1 MRIARDE
8 CWCPAVPRTKP
19 ILARSGR
26 RHRLIRPRLIAG
38 VCRPHRCCGRDPAVK
53 HAAIRWYSTLVR
65 SARHARRARRGPF
78 DEVPVGETVEGGY
91 VDMMAIHSDG
101 TIAASGW
108 SKSLETFRHALSLTV
123 AGVRLEPT
131 HAFRVHRPNL
141 ATVFGREATFFG
153 AAVEWIAGPRS
164 KEEAATLQVG
174 WRVIASF
181 TVPPLDE
188 PHYSTLRTERRVL
201 HREDIYGSGPPVP
214 EVSIE
219 VLELA
224 RRLPGPVLDFGCGAG
239 ALVRA
244 LRREGVEAYG
254 LELDDE
260 RIRHHLLDEARPWIT
275 LYDGRLPTPFR
286 KGQFRSACCSE
297 VIEHLPDPV
306 LAVEELARLASERL
320 VVTVPDMSA
329 IPRGYHHGIVPW
341 HLLEATHLN
350 FFTQASLESLLA
362 PIASRIEVAR
372 FGQVRCDRVSYY
384 TNLAAV
390 VDR

>member
-1 MRIARDE
+1 
-8 CWCPAVPRTKP
+8 
-19 ILARSGR
+19 
-26 RHRLIRPRLIAG
+26 
-38 VCRPHRCCGRDPAVK
+38 VK
-53 HAAIRWYSTLVR
+53 RAAIHWLSTLVR
-65 SARHARRARRGPF
+65 SARKAPQARRGPF
-78 DEVPVGETVEGGY
+78 DEVPVGEAVEGGY
-91 VDMMAIHSDG
+91 VDVIAIHSDG

-123 AGVRLEPT
+123 AGVRFEPT
-131 HAFRVHRPNL
+131 HAYRIHRPDL
-141 ATVFGREATFFG
+141 AAVFGREATLFG
-153 AAVEWIAGPRS
+153 AAVEWIAGPRT
-164 KEEAATLQVG
+164 KEEAAALKAGQ
-174 WRVIASF
+174 RVIASF
-181 TVPPLDE
+181 TAPPVEE
-188 PHYSTLRTERRVL
+188 PHYSHLRNERRVL
-201 HREDIYGSGPPVP
+201 HREDIYASGPPVP

-244 LRREGVEAYG
+244 LRREGIEAYG

-260 RIRHHLLDEARPWIT
+260 RIRHHLLDEARPWVT

-286 KGQFRSACCSE
+286 DRQFRSVCCSE
-297 VIEHLPDPV
+297 VIEHLPDPA

-320 VVTVPDMSA
+320 FVTVPDMSA
-329 IPRGYHHGIVPW
+329 IPRGYHHGMVPW
-341 HLLEATHLN
+341 HLLESTHLN

-372 FGQVRCDRVSYY
+372 FGQVKCDRLSYY

-390 VDR
+390 VDRRR